1 MFLQE
6 QRLTKGAAMAP
17 LRCPVCGK
25 RFEAESSL
33 AMPFCS
39 QRCRL
44 IDLYRWLDEK
54 YLFPGEPADEEPA
67 HHGPQ
72 QPDDTP

>member
-1 MFLQE
+1 
-6 QRLTKGAAMAP
+6 
-17 LRCPVCGK
+17 
-25 RFEAESSL
+25 
-33 AMPFCS
+33 MPFCS